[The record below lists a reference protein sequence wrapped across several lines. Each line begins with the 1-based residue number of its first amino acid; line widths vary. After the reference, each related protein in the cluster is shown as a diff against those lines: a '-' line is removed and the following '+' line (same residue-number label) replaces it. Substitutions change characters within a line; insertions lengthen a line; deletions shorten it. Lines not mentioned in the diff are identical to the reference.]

1 MEGEAIFVNTI
12 EEWTARM
19 EEVLGIG
26 DKGRGISPAL
36 RLIFRICKIVSGR
49 LDWDT

>member
-19 EEVLGIG
+19 EELLGIG
-26 DKGRGISPAL
+26 DKGSGIFPGLEADFS
-36 RLIFRICKIVSGR
+36 
-49 LDWDT
+49 DM